1 MQGDNLLNTWGTA
14 VLTPLQDIWY
24 RFLIFLP
31 NLIGALLILIIGWII
46 AAGLDRLVTQ
56 ILKQIKLDAA
66 LNKVGVRNFFRKAG
80 VDFETSDFIG
90 GLVRWTILLVAFLA
104 AADIMGLAKITDF
117 LNQILSYVP
126 NIFVAIAILLVG
138 MLAANFFAH
147 VVRGA
152 VGIAK
157 IRYANFLATIT
168 KWVIWIFT
176 VLVALNQLGVAS
188 MIINYLMLAVFFM
201 IALAGGLAFGLGG
214 QKAASEALEDIRKDM
229 RHRD

>member
-1 MQGDNLLNTWGTA
+1 MQGNLLSTWGTA

-66 LNKVGVRNFFRKAG
+66 LNKVGVKNFFRKAG

-104 AADIMGLAKITDF
+104 AADILGLAKITDF
-117 LNQILSYVP
+117 LDEILAYVP
-126 NIFVAIAILLVG
+126 NIFVAVAILLIG
-138 MLAANFFAH
+138 MLAASFFAH

-152 VGIAK
+152 VGIA
-157 IRYANFLATIT
+157 RVRSANFLATIT

-176 VLVALNQLGVAS
+176 ILVALNQLGVAS
-188 MIINYLMLAVFFM
+188 MIINYLMMAIFFM

-214 QKAASEALEDIRKDM
+214 QKAASETLEDIRKDM